1 MRHSR
6 VCSWSAGFQVTLSWA
21 SDQWIKS
28 RRIAGQ
34 DTSWSCVLLVLVLCV
49 LLQCCVEFG
58 NMKFLVV
65 AVVLVAAVSCASVGS
80 VDLDKTFQ
88 EWKVTNGKVYS
99 SPEEEAMRKQIW
111 MDNWSE
117 AEAHNARYAQG
128 LETWTMGMTQF
139 ADMTGEEFESSMG
152 TPHLD
157 GKLRHL
163 IAKLRKAFN
172 SFIHSIH
179 GN

>member
-1 MRHSR
+1 M
-6 VCSWSAGFQVTLSWA
+6 TLSWA

-49 LLQCCVEFG
+49 LLQCCVQFG

-88 EWKVTNGKVYS
+88 EWKVKFGEAAIS
-99 SPEEEAMRKQIW
+99 S
-111 MDNWSE
+111 
-117 AEAHNARYAQG
+117 
-128 LETWTMGMTQF
+128 L
-139 ADMTGEEFESSMG
+139 
-152 TPHLD
+152 
-157 GKLRHL
+157 
-163 IAKLRKAFN
+163 
-172 SFIHSIH
+172 SFLSL
-179 GN
+179 